1 MAIPKAINVIETAEA
16 LNIIDDVITCEIE
29 WSDNKETK
37 DKLQKAWNKIIE
49 ELTLSLIHI

>member
-1 MAIPKAINVIETAEA
+1 MEIPKIINVIETAEA

-29 WSDNKETK
+29 WSDDKETK

-49 ELTLSLIHI
+49 ELTT

>member
-1 MAIPKAINVIETAEA
+1 MAIPKVINVIETAEA

-29 WSDNKETK
+29 WSDDKKTK

-49 ELTLSLIHI
+49 ELTT